1 MGSNIHEIQGLTL
14 DDLLQSE
21 PFIPAPHE
29 TTTNSSPSSSFARSS
44 SNTNSNSNSTSTDSS
59 TLSLPLS
66 LPDQDSSEDSV
77 IFSDFVFSYID
88 RMLMEEERYDGQYH
102 PADML
107 ATEQQFSAILGG
119 GPTDEP
125 PLIQLVPP
133 QPADLVPD
141 QTDIGWLADLA
152 YNTGN
157 DGTPYDITTNDHS
170 LFYGDGNNH
179 FDLGFSNG
187 WQHDPV
193 DLNQLNSQLLFANTN
208 SFSSSSLSPSPA
220 TTTSTANSDSPGS
233 KNRTISSTNV
243 TNTDTTT
250 TNITASNKMVDVG
263 LEESMFRK
271 GLEEA
276 QKFLPKAEKLIIN
289 VDSTDFNLTLPEPSP
304 QSKHQSPP
312 TIKVKNEE
320 NISNSNKSPSPESL
334 QRGRK
339 NPYRDRDEV
348 EEEDGRNNKQV
359 AYTEEETIRDMFDKV
374 LLGGPDKCA
383 MDIMAL
389 REAKHNEEVRIAAA
403 AQANA
408 SGNTKGRG
416 RRKAAREVVDLR
428 TILIHCAQA
437 VATDDRRSANELLR
451 QIRQHASPTGDA
463 TQRLAQCFADGL
475 QARLAGTGSHL
486 YQSLVAKRTSAA
498 ELLKAYQL
506 YMAACPFKKISF
518 FFSNQTILD
527 VSEGADRV
535 HIIDFGIHYGFQW
548 PCLLQRLSSRP
559 GGPPHLK
566 ITGID
571 HPQPGFRPAE
581 RLNETGRRLR
591 DYAAHFEVPFEY
603 RAIAAKWETVRLEN
617 IEIDPNEVTVVNC
630 LFQLKNLPDETVTT
644 DSPRDMVLKLI
655 RKINPC
661 VFIHGIVNGSYSAP
675 FFVTRF
681 REALFHYSALFDML
695 DANVPKENEHR
706 LLMERDLFGRSALNV
721 IACEGLERVER
732 PETYKQWQVR
742 DMRAGFK
749 QLPLNEE
756 IVKKARD
763 KVKSC
768 YHKDFVVDVDHLW
781 LLQGW
786 KGRIVYA
793 LSTWK
798 GSDLV

>member
-1 MGSNIHEIQGLTL
+1 MGSHIHEIEGITI
-14 DDLLQSE
+14 DDLMQPE
-21 PFIPAPHE
+21 PFLIKNNFIPSSNE
-29 TTTNSSPSSSFARSS
+29 TATDSSSSSFARS
-44 SNTNSNSNSTSTDSS
+44 TSNSNSTNSS
-59 TLSLPLS
+59 TLSPPLS
-66 LPDQDSSEDSV
+66 FHEQDSSDDSV

-88 RMLMEEERYDGQYH
+88 KMLMEEERFDGQYH

-107 ATEQQFSAILGG
+107 ATEQQFSSILGG

-125 PLIQLVPP
+125 PLTQFVPA
-133 QPADLVPD
+133 QQADSAAV
-141 QTDIGWLADLA
+141 QTATIDWPSDFA
-152 YNTGN
+152 YNKGDN
-157 DGTPYDITTNDHS
+157 NPYDITSNDHS
-170 LFYGDGNNH
+170 LFYGDADNLVNYDA
-179 FDLGFSNG
+179 FNG
-187 WQHDPV
+187 WQHDSV

-208 SFSSSSLSPSPA
+208 SFSSLSSLSP
-220 TTTSTANSDSPGS
+220 TTTANSDSPGS
-233 KNRTISSTNV
+233 ENRNNISSANV
-243 TNTDTTT
+243 TSTVTTDTNTT
-250 TNITASNKMVDVG
+250 TSTTSNKTVEVG

-276 QKFLPKAEKLIIN
+276 QKFLPKAAQLFIDVE
-289 VDSTDFNLTLPEPSP
+289 STDFNVTRPEPAP
-304 QSKHQSPP
+304 QSKNQFLP
-312 TIKVKNEE
+312 TIEVKEEE
-320 NISNSNKSPSPESL
+320 NNSNSNKSISPEGQ

-339 NPYRDRDEV
+339 HPYRDRDEV
-348 EEEDGRNNKQV
+348 EKEYGRNNKQV
-359 AYTEEETIRDMFDKV
+359 AYMEEETIREMFDKV
-374 LLGGPDKCA
+374 LLGGQEKYCS
-383 MDIMAL
+383 DIMEL
-389 REAKHNEEVRIAAA
+389 RKEKHDEEVRIAAA
-403 AQANA
+403 TQASA

-451 QIRQHASPTGDA
+451 QIRHHASPTGDA
-463 TQRLAQCFADGL
+463 TKRLAQCFSDGL
-475 QARLAGTGSHL
+475 QARLAGTGSQL

-527 VSEGADRV
+527 VSEGAERL

-548 PCLLQRLSSRP
+548 PCLLQRLSSRK

-581 RLNETGRRLR
+581 RLQETGRRLS
-591 DYAAHFEVPFEY
+591 DYAAQFNVPFEY
-603 RAIAAKWETVRLEN
+603 KAIPAKWETIKVED
-617 IEIDPNEVTVVNC
+617 IDIDPNEVTVVNC

-644 DSPRDMVLKLI
+644 DSPRDVVLKLI
-655 RKINPC
+655 RKINPR
-661 VFIHGIVNGSYSAP
+661 VFVHGIVNGSYSAP

-706 LLMERDLFGRSALNV
+706 LLIERDLFGRSALNV

-742 DMRAGFK
+742 DIRAGFK
-749 QLPLNEE
+749 QLPLKDE
-756 IVKKARD
+756 IVTKARE
-763 KVKSC
+763 KVKKC
-768 YHKDFVVDVDHLW
+768 YHKDFVVDTDHGW

-786 KGRIVYA
+786 KGRIVYGM
-793 LSTWK
+793 STWK
-798 GSDLV
+798 TSDLV